1 MTDWRAWHEPYADPA
16 SPLSR
21 RRAVVQALL
30 ADALSSLPPGA
41 IALTSACAGDG
52 RDVRGVLAAHHRGG
66 DVTAALVE
74 QDPVLAAAAGALVG
88 DAGELSTYREI
99 PPADVL
105 LLCGVFGNISD
116 EDVRTTIENASRLCR
131 PGARVVWTRGRREPD
146 LTPTIRRWWGG
157 AGWRETSFVTGAPT
171 AEWAVGAAY
180 LTRDPLPYEQMRL
193 FSFVR

>member
-1 MTDWRAWHEPYADPA
+1 M
-16 SPLSR
+16 
-21 RRAVVQALL
+21 
-30 ADALSSLPPGA
+30 
-41 IALTSACAGDG
+41 
-52 RDVRGVLAAHHRGG
+52 
-66 DVTAALVE
+66 
-74 QDPVLAAAAGALVG
+74 LAAAAGARVG

-146 LTPTIRRWWGG
+146 LTPTIRRWWGD